1 MSVTRRLTRS
11 LLSNGRILKIFTLS
25 KGPKV
30 CGCVVEKGVARV
42 GAKARVFRNNELI
55 FNGEVRSLR
64 HFQEDVKEVRH
75 GMECGIKLDNFLDFS
90 EGDTI
95 QLYEIELKKATL

>member
-1 MSVTRRLTRS
+1 M
-11 LLSNGRILKIFTLS
+11 GIARILKIFALS

-30 CGCVVEKGVARV
+30 CGCKVEKGIVKV
-42 GAKARVFRNNELI
+42 GSKSRVFRKNVLI

-64 HFQEDVKEVRH
+64 RFQDDVKEVRE
-75 GMECGIKLDNFLDFS
+75 GMECGIRLDNFLDFE

-95 QLYEIELKKATL
+95 QFYEIELKKQTL